1 MKNITLFKCSRGS
14 ASFCNSIYHSWHKM
28 PLTPYKASGSLAFS
42 SVSIPPPSVIPPL
55 SFLCPLSIHE
65 SLTFSMSPPPPVVRR
80 APACL
85 SARIATLTPH
95 SLTDLVGGVA
105 SGSSAFSS
113 RNKLHRSKRGKLSIT
128 AATASPKPK
137 QAATSLPIYVHMRG
151 GGGG

>member
-1 MKNITLFKCSRGS
+1 
-14 ASFCNSIYHSWHKM
+14 M

-42 SVSIPPPSVIPPL
+42 SVSIPPPL

-95 SLTDLVGGVA
+95 SLTDLVCGVA

-128 AATASPKPK
+128 AAAASASASASPKPK
-137 QAATSLPIYVHMRG
+137 LATTSLPIHVRTHAEASEVLEARDRARVQDRRG
-151 GGGG
+151 ARIIN